1 VAAVNVRRTPR
12 TQVTGEELC
21 SVFEVPG
28 CLVEVSGNLQ
38 VHPEFRR
45 CVQDTGKEDG
55 SSGSHVTLAV
65 VESFEA
71 FDGFGI
77 MSNTYDPIDFLVN
90 AVGIAIALLI
100 DTKLRGRRASNVK
113 TQALSPKQE

>member
-28 CLVEVSGNLQ
+28 CLVKVPGNLQ

-45 CVQDTGKEDG
+45 CLQDTSKEDG
-55 SSGSHVTLAV
+55 SFGSHVTLAV
-65 VESFEA
+65 DQGVDPLKGDTHSSGEFHLGHTSRFEELLQEYLA
-71 FDGFGI
+71 RVGGDSVLWNHDSI
-77 MSNTYDPIDFLVN
+77 TYDSRLP
-90 AVGIAIALLI
+90 
-100 DTKLRGRRASNVK
+100 
-113 TQALSPKQE
+113 